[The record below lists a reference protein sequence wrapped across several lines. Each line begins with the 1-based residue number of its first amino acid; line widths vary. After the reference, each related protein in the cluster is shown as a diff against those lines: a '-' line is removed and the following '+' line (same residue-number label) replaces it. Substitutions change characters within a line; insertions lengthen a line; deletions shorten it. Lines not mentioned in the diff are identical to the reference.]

1 MVPVLE
7 ILLLLAVAKAAG
19 ELAERIGYPGLVGE
33 IGAGLFLGPS
43 LLGII
48 EPGVV
53 IEALADL
60 GLILL
65 LFLSGVQTDLKN
77 LASAEKAGSLTA
89 LGGIMIP
96 LLLGSVLGLFFGMD
110 TLTAVFLGVVLSITS
125 IGISIRTLVDEHA
138 LSTPIG
144 SIIITTAVI
153 DDIIGILLL
162 AFLMAIAFGGGIVPV
177 IGVAAAGI
185 VFIIL
190 MVTVAPSLLGSF
202 YGRIRREASHE
213 TAFSAVISMAL
224 AGATLTYLLG
234 LHLAIGAFFVG
245 LALSDRIRPD
255 RTIEGS
261 LSDLA
266 GGFLITI
273 FFASIGLSLLI
284 SLTTFTDPLL
294 LPLIAVAFISKILG
308 GYIGSR
314 RFLPDALSAM
324 LVGIGITPR
333 GEMALVVATVALAGG
348 FITDA
353 LYATVTMMVV
363 ITVLISP
370 MLLRWGFRAH
380 RRAEDA

>member
-33 IGAGLFLGPS
+33 IGAGLLLGPS

-96 LLLGSVLGLFFGMD
+96 LLLGSGLGLFFGMD

-162 AFLMAIAFGGGIVPV
+162 AFLMAIAFGGGIAPV
-177 IGVAAAGI
+177 IGVAVGGI

-213 TAFSAVISMAL
+213 TAFSAVICMAL
-224 AGATLTYLLG
+224 AGAALTYLLG

-314 RFLPDALSAM
+314 RFLPDSLSAL

-348 FITDA
+348 FITDS

-370 MLLRWGFRAH
+370 VFLRWGFRAH
-380 RRAEDA
+380 RRAGDA

>member
-1 MVPVLE
+1 
-7 ILLLLAVAKAAG
+7 
-19 ELAERIGYPGLVGE
+19 
-33 IGAGLFLGPS
+33 
-43 LLGII
+43 
-48 EPGVV
+48 
-53 IEALADL
+53 
-60 GLILL
+60 
-65 LFLSGVQTDLKN
+65 
-77 LASAEKAGSLTA
+77 
-89 LGGIMIP
+89 MIP
-96 LLLGSVLGLFFGMD
+96 LLLGSALGLFFGMD
-110 TLTAVFLGVVLSITS
+110 SLTAIFLGVVLSITS

-138 LSTPIG
+138 LSTPVG

-162 AFLMAIAFGGGIVPV
+162 AFLMAIAFGDGIVTV
-177 IGVAAAGI
+177 LGVAAAGI
-185 VFIIL
+185 IFIIL

-202 YGRIRREASHE
+202 YGRIRRGASHE
-213 TAFSAVISMAL
+213 TAFSAVICLAL
-224 AGATLTYLLG
+224 GGAALTSLLG

-284 SLTTFTDPLL
+284 SVSTFIDPLL
-294 LPLIAVAFISKILG
+294 LPLIVVAFISKILG
-308 GYIGSR
+308 GYLGSR
-314 RFLPDALSAM
+314 RFLPDSLSAL

-348 FITDA
+348 FITDS

-370 MLLRWGFRAH
+370 VFLRWGFKAH
-380 RRAEDA
+380 RQAGDA

>member
-33 IGAGLFLGPS
+33 IGAGLLLGPS

-77 LASAEKAGSLTA
+77 LASAEKAGSMTA

-96 LLLGSVLGLFFGMD
+96 LLLGSGLGLFFGMD

-162 AFLMAIAFGGGIVPV
+162 AFLMAIAFGGGIAPV
-177 IGVAAAGI
+177 IGVAVGGI

-213 TAFSAVISMAL
+213 TAFSAVICMAL
-224 AGATLTYLLG
+224 AGAALTYLLG

-284 SLTTFTDPLL
+284 SVTTFTDPLL

-314 RFLPDALSAM
+314 WFLPDALSAM

-348 FITDA
+348 FITDS

-370 MLLRWGFRAH
+370 VFLRWGFRAH
-380 RRAEDA
+380 RRAGDA

>member
-1 MVPVLE
+1 MVPVIE
-7 ILLLLAVAKAAG
+7 ILFLLAVAKAAG

-33 IGAGLFLGPS
+33 IGAGILLGPS

-65 LFLSGVQTDLKN
+65 LFLSGVQIDVRN
-77 LASAEKAGSLTA
+77 LASAEKAGSATA
-89 LGGIMIP
+89 LGGVMIP
-96 LLLGSVLGLFFGMD
+96 LLLGSALGLFFGMD
-110 TLTAVFLGVVLSITS
+110 TLTAVFLGVALSITS

-144 SIIITTAVI
+144 SIIVTTAVI

-162 AFLMAIAFGGGIVPV
+162 ALLMAITIGGGIAPV
-177 IGVAAAGI
+177 IGVAAAGV
-185 VFIIL
+185 VFIVL

-202 YGRIRREASHE
+202 YGRIRRDASHE
-213 TAFSAVISMAL
+213 TAFSAAICLAL
-224 AGATLTYLLG
+224 AGAALTSLLG

-245 LALSDRIRPD
+245 LALGDRIRPD

-284 SLTTFTDPLL
+284 SVRTFTDPLL

-314 RFLPDALSAM
+314 RFLPDSLSAM

-348 FITDA
+348 FITDS

-370 MLLRWGFRAH
+370 ILLRWVFRVH
-380 RRAEDA
+380 RRAADA

>member
-1 MVPVLE
+1 MIPVLE

-33 IGAGLFLGPS
+33 IGAGLILGPS
-43 LLGII
+43 ILGLI

-77 LASAEKAGSLTA
+77 LASAEMAGSATA
-89 LGGIMIP
+89 VGGIMIP
-96 LLLGSVLGLFFGMD
+96 LLLGSALGLFFGMD
-110 TLTAVFLGVVLSITS
+110 SLTAIFLGVVLSITS

-138 LSTPIG
+138 LSTPVG

-162 AFLMAIAFGGGIVPV
+162 AFLMAIAFGDGIVTV
-177 IGVAAAGI
+177 LGVAAAGI
-185 VFIIL
+185 IFIIL

-202 YGRIRREASHE
+202 YGRIRRGASHE
-213 TAFSAVISMAL
+213 TAFSAVICLAL
-224 AGATLTYLLG
+224 GGAALTSLLG

-284 SLTTFTDPLL
+284 SVSTFIDPLL
-294 LPLIAVAFISKILG
+294 LPLIVVAFISKILG
-308 GYIGSR
+308 GYLGSR
-314 RFLPDALSAM
+314 RFLPDSLSAL

-348 FITDA
+348 FITDS

-370 MLLRWGFRAH
+370 VFLRWGFKAH
-380 RRAEDA
+380 RQAGDA